1 MCQEENV
8 SGISCEKTK
17 QNQTLEEMI
26 DKGKVSDHKSSEAKK
41 RGKEEKAAAKEHRKS
56 PIKCLQQTKKRKIE
70 DM

>member
-1 MCQEENV
+1 M
-8 SGISCEKTK
+8 SGISCEETK
-17 QNQTLEEMI
+17 Q
-26 DKGKVSDHKSSEAKK
+26 SSEAKK